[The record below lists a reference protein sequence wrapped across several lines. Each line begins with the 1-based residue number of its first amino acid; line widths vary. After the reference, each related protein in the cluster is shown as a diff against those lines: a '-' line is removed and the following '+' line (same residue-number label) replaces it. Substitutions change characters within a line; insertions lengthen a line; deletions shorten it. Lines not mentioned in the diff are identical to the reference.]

1 MRVLADDTRRIT
13 LTYGTPTVQVSQIVP
28 AYVDGA
34 VAGQLATEQIEVPE
48 GTYLMVEVPLTVAP
62 GTMPYDARTVASLQA
77 SAIASA
83 IEAAQPRLI
92 ADKSLEKV
100 VYPVRVY
107 ASDNEGPMVFTG
119 VPPVSPET
127 LAPLIV
133 HAVARLDTLD
143 DDASRKFALSSR
155 WFWKGFETLNQVDR
169 LLSWYIALE
178 IFPANGTSDVPGR
191 VRDFIQ
197 GRFYPA
203 IPPAQVK
210 ERLDLG
216 RLTGLRNNIVHD
228 GIRTLGSG
236 SVTDTKGL
244 MLKLD
249 GVLRAVLRFQ
259 AGQSY
264 DGSLDK
270 WVL

>member
-1 MRVLADDTRRIT
+1 VLGDDTRRIT
-13 LTYGTPTVQVSQIVP
+13 LMYGTPTVQVSQLVP
-28 AYVDGA
+28 TYVDGV
-34 VAGQLATEQIEVPE
+34 VAGLLAVEQVQAPE
-48 GTYLMVEVPLTVAP
+48 GTYLMIEVPLTIAP
-62 GTMPYDARTVASLQA
+62 GTMPYDARTVASVQA
-77 SAIASA
+77 SAMASA

-92 ADKSLEKV
+92 AEKSLEEV
-100 VYPVRVY
+100 VYPPGQY
-107 ASDNEGPMVFTG
+107 GSGNEGPMVFTG
-119 VPPVSPET
+119 VPPVSPEA

-133 HAVARLDTLD
+133 QTVARLDALD

-169 LLSWYIALE
+169 FLSWYIALE
-178 IFPANGTSDVPGR
+178 IFPAEGTSDVPGR

-197 GRFYPA
+197 GTFYPEV
-203 IPPAQVK
+203 PPAQVK

-236 SVTDTKGL
+236 SVSDTRGL

-259 AGQSY
+259 AGQPY